1 MDEVSMLAPIEV
13 LLVEDD
19 PGASNLTAQA
29 LRDGRVRHNVHV
41 VTDGEAAWSFLLQ
54 EPPYADAPRPDLVL
68 LDFNLPKLDGKELL
82 VRIKAN
88 EKLMDIPV
96 VVISH
101 SDNPKD
107 IAEAYRNHAACF
119 ITKPAELDQY
129 FNAIRVLKELWY
141 SVATLSRAAGAE

>member
-1 MDEVSMLAPIEV
+1 MSQPIEV

-19 PGASNLTAQA
+19 PGAAHLTAEA
-29 LRDGRVRHNVHV
+29 LRDARVRHNVHV
-41 VTDGEAAWSFLLQ
+41 LTDGEAAWSYLNRVL
-54 EPPYADAPRPDLVL
+54 PYANAPRPDLVL
-68 LDFNLPKLDGKELL
+68 LDFNLPKLDGRELL

-88 EKLMDIPV
+88 ESLMDIPV
-96 VVISH
+96 VVITY

-107 IAEAYRNHAACF
+107 VADAYRNHAACF

-141 SVATLSRAAGAE
+141 SVATLPKIRGAA